1 MSLKKTRS
9 PAASQRLT
17 VYLPTKI
24 QQRIRAAA
32 KAEKRTVSG
41 QVEIII
47 SDWLSADASHRAA
60 LRVQAQTN

>member
-1 MSLKKTRS
+1 MSSKTKRPS
-9 PAASQRLT
+9 SSRLT
-17 VYLPTKI
+17 VYLPPKI
-24 QQRIRAAA
+24 QQSVRAAA

-47 SDWLSADASHRAA
+47 ADWLSADASNRAA